1 MSRCAILV
9 VFRSFCE
16 HLTAPML
23 PELFPLP
30 AGAHLRQYA
39 NKSNFSALPCVLWR
53 SVNVPS

>member
-53 SVNVPS
+53 SG